1 MTDQRPQV
9 GKTSYSWCPFR
20 WREVLAEP
28 VFNVLHITS
37 GRIREEGSQGAFL
50 RFWMAGVVICPQ
62 SEHGGEVCAREL

>member
-37 GRIREEGSQGAFL
+37 GRIREEGGRGA
-50 RFWMAGVVICPQ
+50 
-62 SEHGGEVCAREL
+62 S